1 MAGLLLK
8 IAKNSYEVK
17 LSAVEGAIGE
27 LENVRG
33 EYNSLIGQLDS
44 DVIDRSSSEF
54 QAVEDAVKEN
64 LELIENCIKNAQNA
78 REALSYSVSQYD
90 ELDANIRSTVS
101 SAFDTAKSAVQAA
114 KDVMSVM

>member
-17 LSAVEGAIGE
+17 LAAVEGAIGE
-27 LENVRG
+27 LENVRS
-33 EYNSLIGQLDS
+33 EYNTLIGQLDS

-64 LELIENCIKNAQNA
+64 LELIKTSIENAQHA
-78 REALSYSVSQYD
+78 REALAYSVSQYE
-90 ELDANIRSTVS
+90 ELDANIKSTVS
-101 SAFDTAKSAVQAA
+101 AAMDTAKSAVRAA

>member
-8 IAKNSYEVK
+8 IAKSSYEAK
-17 LSAVEGAIGE
+17 LAAVEGAIGE

-44 DVIDRSSSEF
+44 DVIERSSSEF

-64 LELIENCIKNAQNA
+64 LQLIETSIRNAENA
-78 REALSYSVSQYD
+78 REALSASAPDSRRD
-90 ELDANIRSTVS
+90 SHSRFS
-101 SAFDTAKSAVQAA
+101 SRTTRCSIPMSFSARP
-114 KDVMSVM
+114 

>member
-8 IAKNSYEVK
+8 IAKSSYEAK
-17 LSAVEGAIGE
+17 LAAVEGAIGE

-44 DVIDRSSSEF
+44 DVIERSSSEF

-64 LELIENCIKNAQNA
+64 LQLIETSIRNAENA
-78 REALSYSVSQYD
+78 REALSYSVSQYE
-90 ELDANIRSTVS
+90 ELDVNIKGAVS
-101 SAFDTAKSAVQAA
+101 GALETGKAAVQAA